1 MKDGENTQ
9 TATGQVS
16 MESRSLFSSS
26 FHNESRSTCGRLVPK
41 RPCATPMT
49 KVISRNE
56 SYDFVKTSR
65 RAARDMFDEELSPSA
80 HLSPTLLLELCERK
94 PPTSE
99 SSGLEMLS
107 KACLKFRRPRCHA
120 CLQNSGFALLASHKH
135 IAYRDYYRMGR
146 NSKRLKFN
154 FWSLWKCSPFL
165 FHICI
170 ALNISLPHTRRQ
182 TKSFSIH

>member
-1 MKDGENTQ
+1 
-9 TATGQVS
+9 
-16 MESRSLFSSS
+16 
-26 FHNESRSTCGRLVPK
+26 
-41 RPCATPMT
+41 MT

-99 SSGLEMLS
+99 SSRFGDVVEGPES
-107 KACLKFRRPRCHA
+107 QRPRCHA
-120 CLQNSGFALLASHKH
+120 CLQSEGLHLLASHKH

-154 FWSLWKCSPFL
+154 FWSLWKCSSFL

-170 ALNISLPHTRRQ
+170 ALNISLPHTPEANEIVFDSLTR
-182 TKSFSIH
+182 KESFEMHETSRICMLPSRTNIIWKPFMGLSIGT